1 MFAVYNNG
9 SVGFRSTADNLYE
22 LKNLEAPNKV
32 SLKPDDDD
40 LFQEYMTGK
49 QKQKPSNQN
58 EALDI
63 YKKIA
68 NMDTSEQI
76 FHVKDIMTKEVVW
89 IEDTLNISQAY
100 DKLRD
105 TKINQIPVLD
115 DNKNIAGL
123 INKKMILNLIM
134 DDVTEV
140 RLTLNK
146 KLKDLYFSEVLTTD
160 PITDIRRVAKVMIEF
175 KLDAIP
181 VVDTNENLVGIVSKS
196 DIIKAVSKIP
206 KLQLWS

>member
-1 MFAVYNNG
+1 MEVNMFAVYNNG

-40 LFQEYMTGK
+40 LFQEYMTRE

-68 NMDTSEQI
+68 NMATSEQI

-105 TKINQIPVLD
+105 TKINQIPV
-115 DNKNIAGL
+115 
-123 INKKMILNLIM
+123 
-134 DDVTEV
+134 
-140 RLTLNK
+140 
-146 KLKDLYFSEVLTTD
+146 F
-160 PITDIRRVAKVMIEF
+160 
-175 KLDAIP
+175 
-181 VVDTNENLVGIVSKS
+181 IV
-196 DIIKAVSKIP
+196 I
-206 KLQLWS
+206 